1 MKGQWEGVKRWRG
14 WSLRYGPMGKGW
26 GERGRGHRKVGQS
39 EEEKAAEGGGANGQW
54 EGTKEGEEPMRGC
67 NSSRGRGQWMKG
79 Q

>member
-39 EEEKAAEGGGANGQW
+39 EEEKAAEGGGARGLGQ
-54 EGTKEGEEPMRGC
+54 
-67 NSSRGRGQWMKG
+67 
-79 Q
+79 